1 MIIGYSFSDHHIN
14 QAIIRAAEKQ
24 AIRLFIIDP
33 QGVDVL
39 NKQDPTH
46 IQRQTDLMGLNPCII
61 GACRRPLMITFSS
74 DHVEHGNL
82 IRFFGG

>member
-1 MIIGYSFSDHHIN
+1 
-14 QAIIRAAEKQ
+14 
-24 AIRLFIIDP
+24 
-33 QGVDVL
+33 
-39 NKQDPTH
+39 
-46 IQRQTDLMGLNPCII
+46 MGLNPCII